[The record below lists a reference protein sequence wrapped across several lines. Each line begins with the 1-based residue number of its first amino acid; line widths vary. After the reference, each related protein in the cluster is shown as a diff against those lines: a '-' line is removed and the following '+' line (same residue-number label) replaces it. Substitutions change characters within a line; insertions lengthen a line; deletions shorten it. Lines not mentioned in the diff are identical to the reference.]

1 MRKAVIV
8 IAVVL
13 IQCFAASSQSKDKLE
28 GRWSGSVEG
37 FQGKQDATA
46 TFKKE
51 GDKYTGS
58 ISGLRPDAE
67 APLKDI
73 KLEGEKLTAKTEVE
87 TPQGNVVINYDFVL
101 EAESLKGKGSVDFGG
116 QTYTFDFDLKRGGA
130 APAAGAGQPAAG
142 PQAGGQQPPRRE
154 VPQPQQKQS
163 ASYFVGEWTFN
174 WIGRESPLGAAPREG
189 TTTFTLRP
197 DGKTLD
203 AKTVGKAD
211 GKPYTESA
219 IVTFDEAT
227 KMMTFSERLANGL
240 QVQST
245 GDWKSPISIRF
256 TIQPIKAKG
265 QTLALRRII
274 TVVAAH
280 SFTVTEEL
288 SEDGGP
294 FVRLGSAVY
303 TKVGAK

>member
-13 IQCFAASSQSKDKLE
+13 ISCLAAFGQSKDKLE
-28 GRWSGSVEG
+28 GRWAGTVDG
-37 FQGKQDATA
+37 IQGKQNAVA

-51 GDKYTGS
+51 GDKYIGS
-58 ISGLRPDAE
+58 ISGLRPGAE

-73 KLEGEKLTAKTEVE
+73 KIDGDKVTARTEVE
-87 TPQGNVVINYDFVL
+87 SPQGNVVINYDFVL
-101 EAESLKGKGSVDFGG
+101 QAETLKGKGSVDFGG
-116 QTYTFDFDLKRGGA
+116 QTYTFDFDLKRGGEV
-130 APAAGAGQPAAG
+130 AGGGQPG
-142 PQAGGQQPPRRE
+142 GGQQPPPRRE

-163 ASYFVGEWTFN
+163 ANYFVGEWTFN
-174 WIGRESPLGAAPREG
+174 WIGRESALGAAPREG

-219 IVTFDEAT
+219 VITFDDAT
-227 KMMTFSERLANGL
+227 KMMTFSERLANGT

-256 TIQPIKAKG
+256 NVEPIKVKG
-265 QTLALRRII
+265 QTLALRRVIS
-274 TVVAAH
+274 VVAAH

-288 SEDGGP
+288 SEDGGA
-294 FVRLGSAVY
+294 FVRLGSAIY